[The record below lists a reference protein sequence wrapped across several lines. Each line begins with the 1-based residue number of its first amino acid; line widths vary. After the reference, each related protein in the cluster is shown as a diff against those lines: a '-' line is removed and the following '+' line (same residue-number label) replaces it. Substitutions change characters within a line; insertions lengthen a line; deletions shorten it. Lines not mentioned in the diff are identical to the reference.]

1 MVTRRQILLTAAS
14 SALVPY
20 AGLGLP
26 EERSQATRWIVVDP
40 SNSLARESA
49 RGFQAALRQTGER
62 FEVSDSVP
70 ACRAELIV
78 LPFAAALSRQQASR
92 LYRQLAAGCS
102 VVFESG
108 ASFASHGEVLRQ
120 RTVWRQAFGIHA
132 DLPPSG
138 RTWPAGDPTNYVRY
152 HWPAD
157 AQIRYFGELLPVSAA
172 GAEGIATYR
181 GRTVGIRKRIGR
193 GELLFLGSPL
203 GPMLAAEDH
212 QAAEL
217 AAGIIQHSTSIRAIT
232 Q

>member
-1 MVTRRQILLTAAS
+1 MVTRRQILLSAAS
-14 SALVPY
+14 AAV
-20 AGLGLP
+20 LP
-26 EERSQATRWIVVDP
+26 CTVLAAREEPSQAVRWIVIDP
-40 SNSLARESA
+40 RNSLARESA
-49 RGFQAALRQTGER
+49 RGFQAALRRTGER

-70 ACRAELIV
+70 TFRAELIV
-78 LPFAAALSRQQASR
+78 LPFATTLSQQQASR
-92 LYRQLAAGCS
+92 LCRQLAAGCS
-102 VVFESG
+102 VVVESG

-120 RTVWRQAFGIHA
+120 RAVWRQAFGIHA

-157 AQIRYFGELLPVSAA
+157 AQIRYFGELLSVSTA

-217 AAGIIQHSTSIRAIT
+217 AAGIIQHSTSI
-232 Q
+232 

>member
-1 MVTRRQILLTAAS
+1 MVTRRQMLLTVAS
-14 SALVPY
+14 SALLPY

-49 RGFQAALRQTGER
+49 RGFQAALRRTGER

-92 LYRQLAAGCS
+92 LCRQLAAGCS

-108 ASFASHGEVLRQ
+108 ASFASNGEVLRQ

-132 DLPPSG
+132 DLPPSALPRSHG
-138 RTWPAGDPTNYVRY
+138 PAVFRRAHTPVRTNNASPAETFT
-152 HWPAD
+152 PAFFSH
-157 AQIRYFGELLPVSAA
+157 ASRS
-172 GAEGIATYR
+172 
-181 GRTVGIRKRIGR
+181 
-193 GELLFLGSPL
+193 
-203 GPMLAAEDH
+203 
-212 QAAEL
+212 
-217 AAGIIQHSTSIRAIT
+217 ST
-232 Q
+232 